1 MFENILLQLL
11 LWLRIL
17 LNALTRKNFLT
28 TFVFLLLIWFQFVP
42 FDCSCI
48 TYDGN
53 EWNFIEISSF
63 IVIDILEVCFPS
75 EIGLH
80 KLWNWLHSIVSCI
93 MQTEIFHCIVLFLE
107 GHSDCLYIA
116 FQIGNYIFSHFC
128 I

>member
-1 MFENILLQLL
+1 MFKNILLQLL

-17 LNALTRKNFLT
+17 LNALTRKKFLT
-28 TFVFLLLIWFQFVP
+28 TFFFLLWIWFQFVP
-42 FDCSCI
+42 FDHSCI
-48 TYDGN
+48 PYDGN
-53 EWNFIEISSF
+53 EWKVIEMSSF
-63 IVIDILEVCFPS
+63 IVIDILEVCFPI

-80 KLWNWLHSIVSCI
+80 KLWNWLHSIISCI
-93 MQTEIFHCIVLFLE
+93 MQTEIFHCIVPFLE